1 MSDFPMSSAQ
11 QRMWFLN
18 RLEEPGP
25 AYNVPLVVRLGGA
38 LDVPV
43 LESALVDVVGRHEV
57 LRTVFREV
65 EGEPRQVVLPLADAG
80 VVVKVLD
87 VVSGDVEALV
97 RELVEGPFDLDVD
110 VLVRASLV
118 RVSAVEHV
126 LVLVMHHTVC
136 DGWSMGPLLRD
147 LEVAYDARAAG
158 GAPVWEP
165 LPVQYA
171 DYTLWQRELLGDE
184 SDPDSVISRQL
195 AYWREALEGLPEE
208 LALPYDRPRPPVAGN
223 HGGVVAFPVPS
234 DVYAGLTEV
243 ARQSQATLFMVV
255 QAAVAALLS
264 RLGAGTDIPLGT
276 SIAGR
281 TDEALDEVVGF
292 FVNTLV
298 LRADL
303 AGEPTFLDLVG
314 QVRNFSFA
322 AYAHQELPFER
333 LVEDLNPTRTRSRHP
348 LFQVNVELHEGGT
361 PQLRLTGLDTTVEV
375 VSTPTAKFD
384 LSWDFVEAD
393 PGAGD
398 EPGLTGHLSYA
409 TDLFDRETADR
420 LGEWM
425 LRLLAAVAARPTT
438 PVRDIRLLDAAEE
451 RALLDEARPAHEGI
465 DTGVVERIRAHAAEH
480 PDATAVIDA
489 HGAVGYAELV
499 GRSSGLAR
507 TLAAT
512 GVETGTVVALLA
524 HRGAQAVTAILAITT
539 AGGVYLPLD
548 PQAPPA
554 RTLGL
559 LRDAGCSLVLAD
571 TAHLEAARRLAAE
584 AAGTGQALRFLPVDA
599 APADPPG
606 TLVRPRGGPDDLAYV
621 IFTSGSTGR
630 PKGAMVHR
638 RGMMNNLLCEAE
650 AVGIDGPRTVASTA
664 PLTFDISVWQMF
676 VPLVFGGT
684 VRALPDE
691 VVRDPGGLFALAAEE
706 GIDVLQVV
714 PSLLQAAVD
723 AWDDG
728 MPAPAL
734 GLDRLAV
741 TGEALPAALCHRWG
755 ARYPH
760 IPLVNCYGP
769 TECSDDVTHAVIDA
783 AGLPAD
789 YRTPIGRA
797 VRGSRLYVL
806 DDALTP
812 APPGVTGE
820 LYIGGIV
827 VGRGYFGDPLKTA
840 TTFVADPFSP
850 GPGRRMYRTGDL
862 VRRRADGLLEFLGR
876 RDHQVKIRGQ
886 RIELGEIEHALQAT
900 GLVRGVAVVVRE
912 DVVGDKRLVAYVVP
926 AEGESVEVGVVRGE
940 VGRVLPDYMVPSAFV
955 VLGALPL
962 TRNGKL
968 DRRALPVPDYG
979 SLSSGRAPRSEREKG
994 VAALFAEILRVES
1007 VSLDDNFFDLGGH
1020 SLLATRLVNRIR
1032 TTLGADLSLR
1042 QLFDT
1047 PTVAALAEAVE
1058 RQEAV
1063 AAARPRLVRRDR
1075 QG

>member
-1 MSDFPMSSAQ
+1 MSMFPLSYAQ

-18 RLEEPGP
+18 RFDEPGP
-25 AYNVPLVVRLGGA
+25 AYNVPLVVRVGG
-38 LDVPV
+38 V
-43 LESALVDVVGRHEV
+43 LEASVVESAWVDVVERHQV

-65 EGEPRQVVLPLADAG
+65 GGEPGQVVLPLAEAG
-80 VVVKVLD
+80 VVVKVVD
-87 VVSGDVEALV
+87 AVSGDVGAVV
-97 RELVEGPFDLDVD
+97 RELAELPFDLDVD

-126 LVLVMHHTVC
+126 LVLVMHHAVC
-136 DGWSMGPLLRD
+136 DGWSLGPLLRD
-147 LEVAYDARAAG
+147 LEVAYNARVAG
-158 GAPVWEP
+158 GVPEWEP

-171 DYTLWQRELLGDE
+171 DYALWQRELLGDE
-184 SDPDSVISRQL
+184 GDAQSVVSRQL

-208 LALPYDRPRPPVAGN
+208 LALPYDHARPPVASN
-223 HGGVVAFPVPS
+223 RGGVVEFPVPPE
-234 DVYAGLTEV
+234 VHAGLVEI

-276 SIAGR
+276 SVAGR
-281 TDEALDEVVGF
+281 TDEELDDLVGF

-298 LRADL
+298 LRTDL
-303 AGEPTFLDLVG
+303 TGDPTFLELVER
-314 QVRNFSFA
+314 VRDFSFA
-322 AYAHQELPFER
+322 AYAHQDLPFER
-333 LVEDLNPTRTRSRHP
+333 VVEDLNPTRTRSRHP
-348 LFQVNVELHEGGT
+348 LFQVNVELHEAGT
-361 PQLRLTGLDTTVEV
+361 PQLRLTGLDTSLEV

-384 LSWDFVEAD
+384 LSWDFVETA
-393 PGAGD
+393 PGAGGT
-398 EPGLTGHLSYA
+398 PGLTGRLTYA
-409 TDLFDRETADR
+409 TDLFERSMADR
-420 LGEWM
+420 LGEWT
-425 LRLLAAVAARPTT
+425 LRLLAAVAARPATS
-438 PVRDIRLLDAAEE
+438 VRGIGLLAAAEE
-451 RALLDEARPAHEGI
+451 RELLDEARPAHEGI
-465 DTGVVERIRAHAAEH
+465 ETGVVERVRRHAAER
-480 PDATAVIDA
+480 PDATAVIDD
-489 HGAVGYAELV
+489 HGPVGYGQLV

-507 TLAAT
+507 TLTST
-512 GVETGTVVALLA
+512 GVQVGTVVAVLA
-524 HRGAQAVTAILAITT
+524 HRGAQAVTAILGITT

-548 PQAPPA
+548 PKAPPA

-559 LRDAGCSLVLAD
+559 LRDAGCSLLLAD
-571 TAHLEAARRLAAE
+571 TTHLAAARHLAAE
-584 AAGTGQALRFLPVDA
+584 GTGTGQALRVLPVDA
-599 APADPPG
+599 PADPLDS
-606 TLVRPRGGPDDLAYV
+606 LVPVKGGPDDLAYV

-691 VVRDPGGLFALAAEE
+691 IVRDPSGLFALAADE

-723 AWDDG
+723 EWDDG
-728 MPAPAL
+728 ARPPAL
-734 GLDRLAV
+734 RLDRLAV

-769 TECSDDVTHAVIDA
+769 TECSDDVTHAVIDP

-806 DDALTP
+806 DDALGLT
-812 APPGVTGE
+812 PPGVVGE

-827 VGRGYFGDPLKTA
+827 VGRGYFGDPPRTA
-840 TTFVADPFSP
+840 STFVADPFCP
-850 GPGRRMYRTGDL
+850 EPGRRMYRTGDL
-862 VRRRADGLLEFLGR
+862 VRRREDGQLEFLGR

-886 RIELGEIEHALQAT
+886 RIELGEIEHAFQAT
-900 GLVRGVAVVVRE
+900 GLVRGAAVVVRE

-926 AEGESVEVGVVRGE
+926 AVGVSVDVGVLRGE
-940 VGRVLPDYMVPSAFV
+940 MGRVLPDYMVPSAVV

-979 SLSSGRAPRSEREKG
+979 ALSAGREPRSERERG
-994 VAALFAEILRVES
+994 VAALFAEVLRVES
-1007 VSLDDNFFDLGGH
+1007 VSLDDNFFELGGH

-1047 PTVAALAEAVE
+1047 PTVAALVEAVE
-1058 RQEAV
+1058 RQEPV
-1063 AAARPRLVRRDR
+1063 TAARPRLVRRDR